1 MIRYLAGVD
10 TAAVHCSPTVD
21 ANGTIPREPSHVA
34 VMSAL
39 MTEGFGATLVK
50 PMTTISLHVV
60 GM

>member
-10 TAAVHCSPTVD
+10 PAAVHCNTTVD
-21 ANGTIPREPSHVA
+21 AYGTTPREPSHVA

-39 MTEGFGATLVK
+39 LTEGFGATLVK
-50 PMTTISLHVV
+50 PMATISLHVV